1 MNAYEIPNLRF
12 SIPAGAA
19 VPRHRFVSVN
29 NNGLAIA
36 ATAATPVIGAS
47 MNEVTDST
55 TLPATKQIVE
65 IADGLVVVEAAG
77 TIAAGAAVYSDAN
90 GKATGTGTTACGVAI
105 TNATAAGALVTV
117 KIA

>member
-29 NNGLAIA
+29 SDGLAVA
-36 ATAATPVIGAS
+36 AKADTPVIGAS
-47 MNEVTDST
+47 MNEVTDSVA
-55 TLPATKQIVE
+55 LPATKQIAE

-77 TIAAGAAVYSDAN
+77 AITAGAAVYSDAE
-90 GKATGTGTTACGVAI
+90 GKATGTGEKACGTAI
-105 TNATAAGALVTV
+105 TGVTEAGALVTV